1 MSENRKYYYM
11 KLKENFFTDAKMVIL
26 ESMQDGLLYSNL
38 LLKMY
43 LMSLKYN
50 GILMLNDHLP
60 HTPQTIATF
69 TRHQIGTVERAIKV
83 FLEFGFVEILT
94 DGSYYM
100 ADIQLLIGQSS
111 TEGERKRKER
121 MRLKRQNLLPS
132 GQVDKCPPEIRDKRL
147 DIRDKSIEKE
157 IEEVPNGTS
166 CAEPEKSDSTRPIIS
181 LILNDKSFFN
191 VTDEDVA
198 KWNEL
203 YPAVDVMQELRKMAG
218 WCESNTTK
226 RKTRRGVRAFIT
238 SWLARAQDRGGSQNN
253 YCHPRPTLKD
263 STPLDYG
270 SPEDFYK

>member
-132 GQVDKCPPEIRDKRL
+132 GEVDICPSNEPVDKCPPILEYRDKE
-147 DIRDKSIEKE
+147 IRDKSIENRESESAHAYGRYKNVFLRD
-157 IEEVPNGTS
+157 EELT
-166 CAEPEKSDSTRPIIS
+166 
-181 LILNDKSFFN
+181 
-191 VTDEDVA
+191 
-198 KWNEL
+198 EL
-203 YPAVDVMQELRKMAG
+203 QTEL
-218 WCESNTTK
+218 
-226 RKTRRGVRAFIT
+226 
-238 SWLARAQDRGGSQNN
+238 
-253 YCHPRPTLKD
+253 PTLWQNYID
-263 STPLDYG
+263 RLSEYMASTGKQYQSHAATIRRWAAEDKKKAATQGRNRDYSVQEG
-270 SPEDFYK
+270 ETV

>member
-147 DIRDKSIEKE
+147 DIRDKENRECVGTPAYGRYQNVFLTDDELTELQKELPVLWQTYVDSPSTWRPPVSSIKTTRLLFAAGQPRIERKQQHRPETEITAFEK
-157 IEEVPNGTS
+157 VKPYDGNH
-166 CAEPEKSDSTRPIIS
+166 
-181 LILNDKSFFN
+181 
-191 VTDEDVA
+191 
-198 KWNEL
+198 
-203 YPAVDVMQELRKMAG
+203 
-218 WCESNTTK
+218 
-226 RKTRRGVRAFIT
+226 RG
-238 SWLARAQDRGGSQNN
+238 N
-253 YCHPRPTLKD
+253 PR
-263 STPLDYG
+263 LD
-270 SPEDFYK
+270 

>member
-94 DGSYYM
+94 DGSYSM

-147 DIRDKSIEKE
+147 DIRDKRLDIRDKE
-157 IEEVPNGTS
+157 NRECVGTPAYGRYQNVFLTDDELTELQKELPALWQTYVDRLS
-166 CAEPEKSDSTRPIIS
+166 EYMASTGKQYQNHAATIRRWAAEDRKKAATQTRNRDYS
-181 LILNDKSFFN
+181 
-191 VTDEDVA
+191 
-198 KWNEL
+198 
-203 YPAVDVMQELRKMAG
+203 
-218 WCESNTTK
+218 
-226 RKTRRGVRAFIT
+226 VREGET
-238 SWLARAQDRGGSQNN
+238 V
-253 YCHPRPTLKD
+253 
-263 STPLDYG
+263 
-270 SPEDFYK
+270 